1 MCIRDRETN
10 PGKTLDV
17 NGNGLIVQD
26 NGDIVLD
33 VNTNTGAFSIGDTAE
48 VGGGAYIAG
57 DNTDINIVADGG
69 PIVTFKGGGNVGV
82 GTTSPSEKLTIDGYA
97 RASYGNYL
105 GYKNADVFDYID
117 NNTVHYWLK
126 VGNIDSSNDGTKL
139 SLEINTFG
147 DNNYPRNT
155 RFTVVAQKYGTGVS
169 LSCFKN
175 YGSSYSDIL
184 YVKLDSNLDLW
195 VKRTISWDHRFL
207 VKPIVI
213 DGGAVFNYDYTGD
226 NRTSTEPSG
235 GTPIIQNDRAIR
247 VATTDLSTV
256 THEYSNM
263 YFRIDGDPKLTIL
276 NTGEVGIGTT
286 SPGAKLEVNGDII
299 SSGKIQLGS
308 SADSDFFTGDS
319 RMSVD
324 GYIMTKAIINTSE
337 TGSAPAAIVFGNGAS
352 FANDQI
358 SLVTAGQRRLF
369 VNTNGNI
376 TIQENST
383 RVFS

>member
-1 MCIRDRETN
+1 MEDQLLHS
-10 PGKTLDV
+10 K
-17 NGNGLIVQD
+17 
-26 NGDIVLD
+26 
-33 VNTNTGAFSIGDTAE
+33 
-48 VGGGAYIAG
+48 
-57 DNTDINIVADGG
+57 VA
-69 PIVTFKGGGNVGV
+69 VTSESERRV
-82 GTTSPSEKLTIDGYA
+82 PSEKLTIDGYA

-117 NNTVHYWLK
+117 SNTVHYWLK
-126 VGNIDSSNDGTKL
+126 VGNIDSSNNGTKL

-247 VATTDLSTV
+247 VRTTDLSTV

-276 NTGEVGIGTT
+276 NTGNVGIGTT

-319 RMSVD
+319 RMSVN
-324 GYIMTKAIINTSE
+324 GYIMTKAIVNTSE
-337 TGSAPAAIVFGNGAS
+337 TGSAPAAIVFGDGATFS
-352 FANDQI
+352 NDKYH
-358 SLVTAGQRRLF
+358 L
-369 VNTNGNI
+369 
-376 TIQENST
+376 
-383 RVFS
+383 